1 MKDPNSLSQEVKI
14 MPEEA
19 LKIFAHNTLDVP
31 GALFLKIKEM
41 SFDSSEEIAQ
51 VLRDFDAES
60 KENLIKHNEMFEE
73 WGWVFF
79 EGDENEIQGSFN
91 QFIASMHVYY
101 HLFMIAFPNDG

>member
-1 MKDPNSLSQEVKI
+1 
-14 MPEEA
+14 
-19 LKIFAHNTLDVP
+19 
-31 GALFLKIKEM
+31 
-41 SFDSSEEIAQ
+41 
-51 VLRDFDAES
+51 
-60 KENLIKHNEMFEE
+60 MFEE